1 MSVLHKMLRSIC
13 CATGILAPLIGY
25 AEVVRIGGFVV
36 PLGTQDALNPD
47 QDSRGKNSRDGS
59 PRSPESWPPMNM
71 MELTKTYD
79 YVDLGPIPA
88 RSRPLRE
95 HWEAVFC
102 AADVLKAALKNVQ
115 MDVVA
120 STARWIHEWTKEY
133 PTTNMSPGIARSVPV
148 QLDRVRKASTD
159 LNRAATSHQVS
170 KRGGEAQRLL
180 IELSRLAKL
189 HRRDSDAWRDEV
201 DSLTSDSPATAAF
214 CRQRSGR

>member
-1 MSVLHKMLRSIC
+1 MLL
-13 CATGILAPLIGY
+13 GILRCVGSAIAILGPWIGHS
-25 AEVVRIGGFVV
+25 EVVRIGGFVV
-36 PLGTQDALNPD
+36 PLGNQDALHPD
-47 QDSRGKNSRDGS
+47 QDPRGQDARDGS

-79 YVDLGPIPA
+79 YIDLGAIPA

-95 HWEAVFC
+95 HWQAVFC

-133 PTTNMSPGIARSVPV
+133 PTTNMGPGVARSVPV

-170 KRGGEAQRLL
+170 RRGGEAQRLL

-189 HRRDSDAWRDEV
+189 HRRDTEAWRDEV
-201 DSLTSDSPATAAF
+201 DNLTSDSPATAAF
-214 CRQRSGR
+214 CRQRSAR